1 MGAAAGRKED
11 IWLFIA
17 AHIPSSPLQ
26 GSLTWWTP
34 SEGTGLA
41 RWHKPCSCYVHLTP
55 RSSWNLG
62 IQTWGMKVVPLPPL
76 AQRQRDSRQPYPA
89 VEQNPSLSLLQSL
102 QSLQVIL
109 SLREGLQGEWGI
121 ASTPFL
127 QSLHPQPPP
136 ASNSIHSK
144 EKSCLSIK
152 EHTLCPH
159 RARLFIPAE
168 LGPLDLGFL
177 LILPPAPQQKIG
189 HCLKSL
195 TDG

>member
-1 MGAAAGRKED
+1 MPCPFTLKVLNHMDGSRRDRMWELLLGGRRTSGFSLLPTYPAAPCRV
-11 IWLFIA
+11 
-17 AHIPSSPLQ
+17 HSPGGHPLRA
-26 GSLTWWTP
+26 L
-34 SEGTGLA
+34 ELA

-76 AQRQRDSRQPYPA
+76 AQRQRDSRQPYAA

-136 ASNSIHSK
+136 ASSSIHSK

-152 EHTLCPH
+152 EHTL
-159 RARLFIPAE
+159 
-168 LGPLDLGFL
+168 
-177 LILPPAPQQKIG
+177 
-189 HCLKSL
+189 S
-195 TDG
+195 T